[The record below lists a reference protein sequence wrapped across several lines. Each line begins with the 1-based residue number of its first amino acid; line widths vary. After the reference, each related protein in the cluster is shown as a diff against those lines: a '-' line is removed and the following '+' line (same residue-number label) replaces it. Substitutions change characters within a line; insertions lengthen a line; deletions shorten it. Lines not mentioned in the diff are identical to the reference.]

1 MVFKKFNSSVCFE
14 AVVMSQKIKAS
25 PKPSPKNTLF
35 NYFSRNSL
43 NTSQNVE
50 KSAEKELPA
59 VKKDVQEKLTGK
71 KLDFGK

>member
-1 MVFKKFNSSVCFE
+1 
-14 AVVMSQKIKAS
+14 MSQKVKAS

-35 NYFSRNSL
+35 NYFARNSL

-50 KSAEKELPA
+50 KSAGKELPT
-59 VKKDVQEKLTGK
+59 VRKEIQEKLTGK

>member
-1 MVFKKFNSSVCFE
+1 
-14 AVVMSQKIKAS
+14 MSQKIKAS

-59 VKKDVQEKLTGK
+59 VKKDVPEKLTGK

>member
-1 MVFKKFNSSVCFE
+1 
-14 AVVMSQKIKAS
+14 MSQKVKAS

-35 NYFSRNSL
+35 NYFARNSL

-59 VKKDVQEKLTGK
+59 VKKEVQEKLTGK
-71 KLDFGK
+71 KLDFGKFIAVVVVSCNI

>member
-1 MVFKKFNSSVCFE
+1 
-14 AVVMSQKIKAS
+14 MSQKIKAS